1 MRQFCLLAACALAA
15 AGVAPPKDPLLEQ
28 RIAALES
35 AVQRAPEDLST
46 ATEYRQLVIASGDF
60 DRSIR
65 MLEKLAREK
74 TAGPNVHLSL
84 GLAYVDKVPAAGEIR
99 RLYLARDAIAEATR
113 AIDREPSVLA
123 YYLRGRIC
131 LYLNNLVFKRA
142 AQGIQDLQ
150 KALTLVTPQTPAAIA
165 AEVYTALGD
174 GYWWRFEDRAAARD
188 AWRRGAERYPD
199 DAALKTRLSR
209 DDEVVANAVWR
220 ALRPDIRVD
229 TSLPGLR
236 P

>member
-1 MRQFCLLAACALAA
+1 MRQVCLLAACAVAV
-15 AGVAPPKDPLLEQ
+15 AGSAPPKDPLLEQ
-28 RIAALES
+28 RIAALET
-35 AVQRAPEDLST
+35 AVQRAPEDLFT
-46 ATEYRQLVIASGDF
+46 AADYRQLVIASGDF

-65 MLEKLAREK
+65 VLEKLAREK
-74 TAGPNVHLSL
+74 AAGPNVHLSL

-123 YYLRGRIC
+123 YYFRGRVY
-131 LYLNNLVFKRA
+131 LYLNNLLFKRA
-142 AQGIQDLQ
+142 AQGVQDLQ
-150 KALTLVTPQTPAAIA
+150 KALTLVTPQTPPAMA
-165 AEVYTALGD
+165 AEVYTSLGD
-174 GYWWRFEDRAAARD
+174 GYWWRFEDRVAARD

-199 DAALKTRLSR
+199 APALKIRLSP
-209 DDEVVANAVWR
+209 DDEVVANAVWK

-229 TSLPGLR
+229 TTLRGLR